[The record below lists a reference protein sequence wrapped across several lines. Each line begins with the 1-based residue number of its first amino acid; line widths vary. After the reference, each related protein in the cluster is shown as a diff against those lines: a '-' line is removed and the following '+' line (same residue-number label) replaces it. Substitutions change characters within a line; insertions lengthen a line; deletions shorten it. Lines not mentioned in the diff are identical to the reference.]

1 MPKESVNILIRPVL
15 ISQINNPK
23 TMLLYKSI
31 YMEKSPD
38 IMYLRDATKS
48 IVIKAERNLANVKLD
63 NIRLIVRIIFRK
75 EKYFMFFVVF
85 VYKCLFFIKRK

>member
-1 MPKESVNILIRPVL
+1 
-15 ISQINNPK
+15 
-23 TMLLYKSI
+23 MLLYKSI

-85 VYKCLFFIKRK
+85 IYKCLFIKPK